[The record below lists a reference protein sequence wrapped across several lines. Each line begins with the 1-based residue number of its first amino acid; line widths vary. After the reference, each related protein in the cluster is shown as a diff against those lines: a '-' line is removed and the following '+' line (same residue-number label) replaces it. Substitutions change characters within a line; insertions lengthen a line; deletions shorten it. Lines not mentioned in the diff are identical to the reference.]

1 MNELRNHI
9 LSLLKSGQPR
19 EIVLQES
26 HTPDETRA
34 LEKMGRVIGEFMKD

>member
-1 MNELRNHI
+1 MNELRQQVT
-9 LSLLKSGQPR
+9 SLLKSGQPR

-34 LEKMGRVIGEFMKD
+34 LEKMGRVMGKYLKD